1 VTMGGIGPVIDAG
14 LDVDV
19 AAFGLAAAFR
29 AGVLR
34 AAGAGFLAAFLI
46 WRVAIEKSSGLR
58 FHSTDSMLT
67 ESLQERSA
75 ACAKPRRFT
84 RQRAGRRPSRRRR
97 IAEVLAESRL
107 KGEGGASPAVAYR
120 SGFAGRCCRIRSPA
134 KLLRRRA
141 ALGSVTP

>member
-1 VTMGGIGPVIDAG
+1 MGGIGPVIDAG
-14 LDVDV
+14 LD

-46 WRVAIEKSSGLR
+46 WRVAIEKSSSLR

-67 ESLQERSA
+67 EWLQERSA

-84 RQRAGRRPSRRRR
+84 RQRAGSKA
-97 IAEVLAESRL
+97 I
-107 KGEGGASPAVAYR
+107 PAPLH
-120 SGFAGRCCRIRSPA
+120 C
-134 KLLRRRA
+134 
-141 ALGSVTP
+141 